1 MRTLKDIDL
10 RNKRAVLRLDLNVPI
25 QDNKISD
32 DSRIIASLPTIHR
45 VLKDAKNLLIISHLG
60 RPEEG
65 VIQKEFSM
73 KPIADYLE
81 RVIDE
86 KITIIDYLDSTGLFR
101 ASKVQILENIR
112 FFKGE
117 KENCEQL
124 GKSLGELGDVYIF
137 DAFGTAHRKQA
148 STYSAIKHASQS
160 CAGLLMEKEITM
172 LSEILNEI
180 NHPFTAIIGGAK
192 ISTKINLISNLANKA
207 SCIVVGGGIA
217 NTFLKAAG
225 FEIGESLFEKDF
237 IQVAEKLLETGK
249 IHLPNQV
256 YVGSHINTDKSTSSN
271 LAEIS
276 GLIILLT
283 FPVLV
288 GLQGIGIAALDAADR
303 VDAGLAQGILEG
315 ARGWDTSLSFI
326 MGISWFILGISLTMK
341 KKFYTVIS
349 AIFAIAGVSAILDNF
364 VEFEIFAIIGWM
376 GGFLSMV
383 IMGLLTL
390 MNKE

>member
-256 YVGSHINTDKSTSSN
+256 YVGSHINTDKSILKDLDELEPTDRIFDLKLNNQSIFDLKESKTILWNGPLGVFENKVFEQGTQELAKIISNSKAFSVAGGGETLAAINKFISKDELSYCSSGGGSF
-271 LAEIS
+271 LEFMEGKTLPS
-276 GLIILLT
+276 
-283 FPVLV
+283 VE
-288 GLQGIGIAALDAADR
+288 AL
-303 VDAGLAQGILEG
+303 
-315 ARGWDTSLSFI
+315 
-326 MGISWFILGISLTMK
+326 
-341 KKFYTVIS
+341 
-349 AIFAIAGVSAILDNF
+349 
-364 VEFEIFAIIGWM
+364 
-376 GGFLSMV
+376 GG
-383 IMGLLTL
+383 
-390 MNKE
+390 

>member
-256 YVGSHINTDKSTSSN
+256 YVGSHINTDKSIIKDLDELEPTDRIFDLKLNNQSISDLKESKTILWNGPLGVFENKVFEQGTKELAKIISNSKAFSVAGGGETLAAINKFISKDELSYCSSGGGSF
-271 LAEIS
+271 LEFMEGKTLPS
-276 GLIILLT
+276 
-283 FPVLV
+283 VE
-288 GLQGIGIAALDAADR
+288 AL
-303 VDAGLAQGILEG
+303 
-315 ARGWDTSLSFI
+315 
-326 MGISWFILGISLTMK
+326 
-341 KKFYTVIS
+341 
-349 AIFAIAGVSAILDNF
+349 
-364 VEFEIFAIIGWM
+364 
-376 GGFLSMV
+376 GG
-383 IMGLLTL
+383 
-390 MNKE
+390 

>member
-65 VIQKEFSM
+65 VNQKEFSM

-148 STYSAIKHASQS
+148 STYSALKHASQS

-237 IQVAEKLLETGK
+237 IQVAEKLLEIGK

-256 YVGSHINTDKSTSSN
+256 YVGSHINTDKSILKDLDELEPTDRIFDLKLNNKIISN
-271 LAEIS
+271 LKESKTILWNGPLGVFENKVFEQGTQELAKIIS
-276 GLIILLT
+276 NSKAFSVAGGGETL
-283 FPVLV
+283 
-288 GLQGIGIAALDAADR
+288 AAINKFISKDELSYCSS
-303 VDAGLAQGILEG
+303 GGGSFLEFMEG
-315 ARGWDTSLSFI
+315 KTLPSVEA
-326 MGISWFILGISLTMK
+326 LG
-341 KKFYTVIS
+341 
-349 AIFAIAGVSAILDNF
+349 G
-364 VEFEIFAIIGWM
+364 
-376 GGFLSMV
+376 
-383 IMGLLTL
+383 
-390 MNKE
+390 

>member
-256 YVGSHINTDKSTSSN
+256 YVGSHINTDKSIIKDLDELEPTDRIFDLKLNNKIISN
-271 LAEIS
+271 LKESKTILWNGPLGVFENKVFEQGTQELAKIIS
-276 GLIILLT
+276 NSKAFSVAGGGETL
-283 FPVLV
+283 
-288 GLQGIGIAALDAADR
+288 AAINKFISKDELSYCSS
-303 VDAGLAQGILEG
+303 GGGSFLEFMEG
-315 ARGWDTSLSFI
+315 KTLPSVEA
-326 MGISWFILGISLTMK
+326 LG
-341 KKFYTVIS
+341 
-349 AIFAIAGVSAILDNF
+349 G
-364 VEFEIFAIIGWM
+364 
-376 GGFLSMV
+376 
-383 IMGLLTL
+383 
-390 MNKE
+390 

>member
-10 RNKRAVLRLDLNVPI
+10 RNKKAVLRLDLNVPI

-256 YVGSHINTDKSTSSN
+256 YVGSHINTDKSIIKDLDELEPTDRIFDLKLNNKIISN
-271 LAEIS
+271 LKESKTILWNGPLGVFENKVFEKGTQELAKIIS
-276 GLIILLT
+276 NSKAFSVAGGGET
-283 FPVLV
+283 
-288 GLQGIGIAALDAADR
+288 IAAINKFISKDELSYCSS
-303 VDAGLAQGILEG
+303 GGGSFLEFMEG
-315 ARGWDTSLSFI
+315 KTLPSVEA
-326 MGISWFILGISLTMK
+326 LG
-341 KKFYTVIS
+341 
-349 AIFAIAGVSAILDNF
+349 G
-364 VEFEIFAIIGWM
+364 
-376 GGFLSMV
+376 
-383 IMGLLTL
+383 
-390 MNKE
+390 

>member
-180 NHPFTAIIGGAK
+180 NQPFTAIIGGAK

-249 IHLPNQV
+249 IHLPDQV
-256 YVGSHINTDKSTSSN
+256 YVGPHISTDKSILKDLDELEPTDRIFDLKLNNQSISDLKESKTILWNGPLGVFENKVFEQGTQELAKIISNSKAFSVAGGGETLAAINKFISKDELSYCSSGGGSF
-271 LAEIS
+271 LEFMEGKTLPS
-276 GLIILLT
+276 
-283 FPVLV
+283 VE
-288 GLQGIGIAALDAADR
+288 AL
-303 VDAGLAQGILEG
+303 
-315 ARGWDTSLSFI
+315 
-326 MGISWFILGISLTMK
+326 
-341 KKFYTVIS
+341 
-349 AIFAIAGVSAILDNF
+349 
-364 VEFEIFAIIGWM
+364 
-376 GGFLSMV
+376 GG
-383 IMGLLTL
+383 
-390 MNKE
+390 

>member
-207 SCIVVGGGIA
+207 SCIIVGGGIA

-256 YVGSHINTDKSTSSN
+256 YVGSHINTDKSIIKDLDELEPTDRIFDLKLNNKIISN
-271 LAEIS
+271 LKESKTILWNGPLGVFENKVFEQGTQELAKIIS
-276 GLIILLT
+276 NSKAFSVAGGGET
-283 FPVLV
+283 
-288 GLQGIGIAALDAADR
+288 IAAINKFISKDELSYCSS
-303 VDAGLAQGILEG
+303 GGGSFLEFMEG
-315 ARGWDTSLSFI
+315 KTLPSVEA
-326 MGISWFILGISLTMK
+326 LG
-341 KKFYTVIS
+341 
-349 AIFAIAGVSAILDNF
+349 G
-364 VEFEIFAIIGWM
+364 
-376 GGFLSMV
+376 
-383 IMGLLTL
+383 
-390 MNKE
+390 

>member
-65 VIQKEFSM
+65 VNQKEFSM

-256 YVGSHINTDKSTSSN
+256 YVGSHINTDKSILKDLDELEPTDRIFDLKLNNKIISN
-271 LAEIS
+271 LKESKTILWNGPLGVFENKVFEQGTQELAKIIS
-276 GLIILLT
+276 NSKAFSVAGGGETL
-283 FPVLV
+283 
-288 GLQGIGIAALDAADR
+288 AAINKFISKDELSYCSS
-303 VDAGLAQGILEG
+303 GGGSFLEFMEG
-315 ARGWDTSLSFI
+315 KTLPSVEA
-326 MGISWFILGISLTMK
+326 LG
-341 KKFYTVIS
+341 
-349 AIFAIAGVSAILDNF
+349 G
-364 VEFEIFAIIGWM
+364 
-376 GGFLSMV
+376 
-383 IMGLLTL
+383 
-390 MNKE
+390 

>member
-148 STYSAIKHASQS
+148 STYSALKHASQS

-256 YVGSHINTDKSTSSN
+256 YVGSHINTDKSIIKDLDELEPTDRIFDLKLNNKIISN
-271 LAEIS
+271 LKESKTILWNGPLGVFENKVFEQGTQELAKIIS
-276 GLIILLT
+276 NSKAFSVAGGGETL
-283 FPVLV
+283 
-288 GLQGIGIAALDAADR
+288 AAINKFISKDELSYCSS
-303 VDAGLAQGILEG
+303 GGGSFLEFMEG
-315 ARGWDTSLSFI
+315 KTLPSVEA
-326 MGISWFILGISLTMK
+326 LG
-341 KKFYTVIS
+341 
-349 AIFAIAGVSAILDNF
+349 G
-364 VEFEIFAIIGWM
+364 
-376 GGFLSMV
+376 
-383 IMGLLTL
+383 
-390 MNKE
+390 

>member
-148 STYSAIKHASQS
+148 STYSALKHASQS

-237 IQVAEKLLETGK
+237 IQVAEKLLETNK

-256 YVGSHINTDKSTSSN
+256 YVGSHINTDKSILKDLDELEPTDRIFDLKLNNKIISN
-271 LAEIS
+271 LKESKTILWNGPLGVFENKVFEQGTQELAKIIS
-276 GLIILLT
+276 NSKAFSVAGGGETL
-283 FPVLV
+283 
-288 GLQGIGIAALDAADR
+288 AAINKFISKDELSYCSS
-303 VDAGLAQGILEG
+303 GGGSFLEFMEG
-315 ARGWDTSLSFI
+315 KTLPSVEA
-326 MGISWFILGISLTMK
+326 LG
-341 KKFYTVIS
+341 
-349 AIFAIAGVSAILDNF
+349 G
-364 VEFEIFAIIGWM
+364 
-376 GGFLSMV
+376 
-383 IMGLLTL
+383 
-390 MNKE
+390 

>member
-207 SCIVVGGGIA
+207 S
-217 NTFLKAAG
+217 L
-225 FEIGESLFEKDF
+225 SL
-237 IQVAEKLLETGK
+237 
-249 IHLPNQV
+249 IH
-256 YVGSHINTDKSTSSN
+256 I
-271 LAEIS
+271 
-276 GLIILLT
+276 
-283 FPVLV
+283 
-288 GLQGIGIAALDAADR
+288 
-303 VDAGLAQGILEG
+303 
-315 ARGWDTSLSFI
+315 
-326 MGISWFILGISLTMK
+326 
-341 KKFYTVIS
+341 
-349 AIFAIAGVSAILDNF
+349 
-364 VEFEIFAIIGWM
+364 
-376 GGFLSMV
+376 
-383 IMGLLTL
+383 
-390 MNKE
+390 

>member
-10 RNKRAVLRLDLNVPI
+10 RNKRVVLRLDLNVPI

-86 KITIIDYLDSTGLFR
+86 KITIIDYIDSTGLFR

-124 GKSLGELGDVYIF
+124 GKSLAELGDVYIF

-237 IQVAEKLLETGK
+237 IEVAEKLLETGK

-256 YVGSHINTDKSTSSN
+256 YVGSHINTDKSILKDLDELKLTDRIFDLKLNNKIISN
-271 LAEIS
+271 LKESKTILWNGPLGVFENKVFEQGTQELAKIIS
-276 GLIILLT
+276 NSKAFSVAGGGETL
-283 FPVLV
+283 
-288 GLQGIGIAALDAADR
+288 AAINKFISKDELSYCSS
-303 VDAGLAQGILEG
+303 GGGSFLEFMEG
-315 ARGWDTSLSFI
+315 KTLPSVE
-326 MGISWFILGISLTMK
+326 ILG
-341 KKFYTVIS
+341 
-349 AIFAIAGVSAILDNF
+349 G
-364 VEFEIFAIIGWM
+364 
-376 GGFLSMV
+376 
-383 IMGLLTL
+383 
-390 MNKE
+390 

>member
-1 MRTLKDIDL
+1 M
-10 RNKRAVLRLDLNVPI
+10 
-25 QDNKISD
+25 
-32 DSRIIASLPTIHR
+32 
-45 VLKDAKNLLIISHLG
+45 IISHLG

-256 YVGSHINTDKSTSSN
+256 YVGSHINTDKSILKDLDELEPTDRIFDLKLNNQSISDLKESKTILWNGPLGVFENKVFEQGTQELANIISNSKAFSVAGGGETLAAINKFISKDELSYCSSGGGSF
-271 LAEIS
+271 LEFMEGKTLPS
-276 GLIILLT
+276 
-283 FPVLV
+283 VE
-288 GLQGIGIAALDAADR
+288 AL
-303 VDAGLAQGILEG
+303 
-315 ARGWDTSLSFI
+315 
-326 MGISWFILGISLTMK
+326 
-341 KKFYTVIS
+341 
-349 AIFAIAGVSAILDNF
+349 
-364 VEFEIFAIIGWM
+364 
-376 GGFLSMV
+376 GG
-383 IMGLLTL
+383 
-390 MNKE
+390 

>member
-172 LSEILNEI
+172 LSQILNEI

-249 IHLPNQV
+249 IHLPDQV
-256 YVGSHINTDKSTSSN
+256 YVGSHINTDKSILKDLDELEPTDRIFDLKLNNQSISDLKESKTILWNGPLGVFENKVFEQGTQELANIISNSKAFSVAGGGETLAAINKFISKDELSYCSSGGGSF
-271 LAEIS
+271 LEFMEGKTLPS
-276 GLIILLT
+276 
-283 FPVLV
+283 VE
-288 GLQGIGIAALDAADR
+288 AL
-303 VDAGLAQGILEG
+303 
-315 ARGWDTSLSFI
+315 
-326 MGISWFILGISLTMK
+326 
-341 KKFYTVIS
+341 
-349 AIFAIAGVSAILDNF
+349 
-364 VEFEIFAIIGWM
+364 
-376 GGFLSMV
+376 GG
-383 IMGLLTL
+383 
-390 MNKE
+390 

>member
-86 KITIIDYLDSTGLFR
+86 KITIIDCLDSTGLFR

-249 IHLPNQV
+249 IHLPDQV
-256 YVGSHINTDKSTSSN
+256 YVGPHISTDKSILKDLDELEPTDRIFDLKLNNKIISN
-271 LAEIS
+271 LKESKTILWNGPLGVFENKVFEQGTQELAKIIS
-276 GLIILLT
+276 NSKAFSVAGGGETL
-283 FPVLV
+283 
-288 GLQGIGIAALDAADR
+288 AAINKFISKDELSYCSS
-303 VDAGLAQGILEG
+303 GGGSFLEFMEG
-315 ARGWDTSLSFI
+315 KTLPSVEA
-326 MGISWFILGISLTMK
+326 LG
-341 KKFYTVIS
+341 
-349 AIFAIAGVSAILDNF
+349 G
-364 VEFEIFAIIGWM
+364 
-376 GGFLSMV
+376 
-383 IMGLLTL
+383 
-390 MNKE
+390 

>member
-86 KITIIDYLDSTGLFR
+86 KITIVDYLDSTGLFR

-256 YVGSHINTDKSTSSN
+256 YVGSHINTDKSILKDLDELEPTDRIFDLKLNNKIISN
-271 LAEIS
+271 LKESKTILWNGPLGVFENKVFEQGTQELAKIIS
-276 GLIILLT
+276 NSKAFSVAGGGETL
-283 FPVLV
+283 
-288 GLQGIGIAALDAADR
+288 AAINKFISKDELSYCSS
-303 VDAGLAQGILEG
+303 GGGSFLEFMEG
-315 ARGWDTSLSFI
+315 KTLPSVEA
-326 MGISWFILGISLTMK
+326 LG
-341 KKFYTVIS
+341 
-349 AIFAIAGVSAILDNF
+349 G
-364 VEFEIFAIIGWM
+364 
-376 GGFLSMV
+376 
-383 IMGLLTL
+383 
-390 MNKE
+390 

>member
-10 RNKRAVLRLDLNVPI
+10 RNKRVVLRLDLNVPI

-86 KITIIDYLDSTGLFR
+86 KITIIDYIDSTGLFR

-237 IQVAEKLLETGK
+237 IEVAEKLLETGK

-256 YVGSHINTDKSTSSN
+256 YVGSHINTDKSILKDLDELKPTDRIFDLKLNNKIISN
-271 LAEIS
+271 LKESKTILWNGPLGVFENKVFEQGTQELAKIIS
-276 GLIILLT
+276 NSKAFSVAGGGETL
-283 FPVLV
+283 
-288 GLQGIGIAALDAADR
+288 AAINKFISKDELSYCSS
-303 VDAGLAQGILEG
+303 GGGSFLEFMEG
-315 ARGWDTSLSFI
+315 KTLPSVE
-326 MGISWFILGISLTMK
+326 ILG
-341 KKFYTVIS
+341 
-349 AIFAIAGVSAILDNF
+349 G
-364 VEFEIFAIIGWM
+364 
-376 GGFLSMV
+376 
-383 IMGLLTL
+383 
-390 MNKE
+390 

>member
-148 STYSAIKHASQS
+148 STYSALKHASQS

-256 YVGSHINTDKSTSSN
+256 YVGSHINTDKSILKDLDELEPTDRIFDLKLNNKIISN
-271 LAEIS
+271 LKESKTILWNGPLGVFENKVFEQGTQELANIIS
-276 GLIILLT
+276 NSKAFSVAGGGET
-283 FPVLV
+283 
-288 GLQGIGIAALDAADR
+288 IAAINKFISKDELSYCSS
-303 VDAGLAQGILEG
+303 GGGSFLEFMEG
-315 ARGWDTSLSFI
+315 KTLPSVEA
-326 MGISWFILGISLTMK
+326 LG
-341 KKFYTVIS
+341 
-349 AIFAIAGVSAILDNF
+349 G
-364 VEFEIFAIIGWM
+364 
-376 GGFLSMV
+376 
-383 IMGLLTL
+383 
-390 MNKE
+390 

>member
-10 RNKRAVLRLDLNVPI
+10 RNKKAVLRLDLNVPI
-25 QDNKISD
+25 QDNKITD

-81 RVIDE
+81 SVIDE

-256 YVGSHINTDKSTSSN
+256 YVGSHINTDKSIIKDLDELEPTDRIFDLKLNNKIISN
-271 LAEIS
+271 LKESKTILWNGPLGVFENKVFEKGTQELAKIIS
-276 GLIILLT
+276 NSKAFSVAGGGET
-283 FPVLV
+283 
-288 GLQGIGIAALDAADR
+288 IAAINKFISKDELSYCSS
-303 VDAGLAQGILEG
+303 GGGSFLEFMEG
-315 ARGWDTSLSFI
+315 KTLPSVEA
-326 MGISWFILGISLTMK
+326 LG
-341 KKFYTVIS
+341 
-349 AIFAIAGVSAILDNF
+349 G
-364 VEFEIFAIIGWM
+364 
-376 GGFLSMV
+376 
-383 IMGLLTL
+383 
-390 MNKE
+390 

>member
-10 RNKRAVLRLDLNVPI
+10 RNKKAVLRLDLNVPI
-25 QDNKISD
+25 QDNKITD

-45 VLKDAKNLLIISHLG
+45 ALKDTKNLLIISHLG

-86 KITIIDYLDSTGLFR
+86 KITIVDCFDSPELFG

-117 KENCEQL
+117 KENCKQL

-160 CAGLLMEKEITM
+160 CAGLLMEKEIIM
-172 LSEILNEI
+172 LSEILNDI
-180 NHPFTAIIGGAK
+180 DQPFTAIIGGAK
-192 ISTKINLISNLANKA
+192 ISTKINLISNLTNKA
-207 SCIVVGGGIA
+207 SCIIVGGGIA

-249 IHLPNQV
+249 IHLPDKV
-256 YVGSHINTDKSTSSN
+256 YVGSHINTDKSILKDLNELEPTDRIFDLKLNNQSIFDLKESKTILWNGPLGVFENKVFEQGTQELAKIISNSKAFSVAGGGETLAAINKFISKDELSYCSSGGGSF
-271 LAEIS
+271 LEFMEGKTLPS
-276 GLIILLT
+276 
-283 FPVLV
+283 VE
-288 GLQGIGIAALDAADR
+288 AL
-303 VDAGLAQGILEG
+303 
-315 ARGWDTSLSFI
+315 
-326 MGISWFILGISLTMK
+326 
-341 KKFYTVIS
+341 
-349 AIFAIAGVSAILDNF
+349 
-364 VEFEIFAIIGWM
+364 
-376 GGFLSMV
+376 GG
-383 IMGLLTL
+383 
-390 MNKE
+390 

>member
-86 KITIIDYLDSTGLFR
+86 KITIVDYLDSTGLFR

-256 YVGSHINTDKSTSSN
+256 YVGSHINTDKSILKDLDELEPTDRIFDLKLNNKIISN
-271 LAEIS
+271 LKESKTILWNGPLGVFENKVFEKGTQELAKIIS
-276 GLIILLT
+276 NSKAFSVAGGGET
-283 FPVLV
+283 
-288 GLQGIGIAALDAADR
+288 IAAINKFISKDELSYCSS
-303 VDAGLAQGILEG
+303 GGGSFLEFMEG
-315 ARGWDTSLSFI
+315 KTLPSVEA
-326 MGISWFILGISLTMK
+326 LG
-341 KKFYTVIS
+341 
-349 AIFAIAGVSAILDNF
+349 G
-364 VEFEIFAIIGWM
+364 
-376 GGFLSMV
+376 
-383 IMGLLTL
+383 
-390 MNKE
+390 

>member
-148 STYSAIKHASQS
+148 STYSALKHASQS

-172 LSEILNEI
+172 LSEIFNDI

-192 ISTKINLISNLANKA
+192 ISTKISLISNLANKA

-237 IQVAEKLLETGK
+237 IQVAEKLLETNK

-256 YVGSHINTDKSTSSN
+256 YVGSHINTDKSILKDLDELEPTDRIFDLKLNNKIISN
-271 LAEIS
+271 LKESKTILWNGPLGVFENKVFEQGTQELAKIIS
-276 GLIILLT
+276 NSKAFSVAGGGETLAAINKFISKDELSYCSSGGGSFLEFMEGKT
-283 FPVLV
+283 LPSVEVL
-288 GLQGIGIAALDAADR
+288 
-303 VDAGLAQGILEG
+303 
-315 ARGWDTSLSFI
+315 
-326 MGISWFILGISLTMK
+326 
-341 KKFYTVIS
+341 
-349 AIFAIAGVSAILDNF
+349 
-364 VEFEIFAIIGWM
+364 
-376 GGFLSMV
+376 GG
-383 IMGLLTL
+383 
-390 MNKE
+390 

>member
-256 YVGSHINTDKSTSSN
+256 YVGSHINTDKSIIKDLDELEPTDRIFDLKLNNKIISN
-271 LAEIS
+271 LKESKTILWNGPLGVFENKVFEQGTQELAKIIS
-276 GLIILLT
+276 NSKAFSVAGGGET
-283 FPVLV
+283 
-288 GLQGIGIAALDAADR
+288 IAAINKFISKDELSYCSS
-303 VDAGLAQGILEG
+303 GGGSFLEFMEG
-315 ARGWDTSLSFI
+315 KTLPSVEA
-326 MGISWFILGISLTMK
+326 LG
-341 KKFYTVIS
+341 
-349 AIFAIAGVSAILDNF
+349 G
-364 VEFEIFAIIGWM
+364 
-376 GGFLSMV
+376 
-383 IMGLLTL
+383 
-390 MNKE
+390 

>member
-65 VIQKEFSM
+65 IIQKEFSM

-256 YVGSHINTDKSTSSN
+256 YVGSHINTDKSILKDLDELEPTDRIFDLKLNNKIISN
-271 LAEIS
+271 LKESKTILWNGPLGVFENKVFEKGTQELAKIIS
-276 GLIILLT
+276 NSKAFSVAGGGET
-283 FPVLV
+283 
-288 GLQGIGIAALDAADR
+288 IAAINKFISKDELSYCSS
-303 VDAGLAQGILEG
+303 GGGSFLEFMEG
-315 ARGWDTSLSFI
+315 KTLPSVEA
-326 MGISWFILGISLTMK
+326 LG
-341 KKFYTVIS
+341 
-349 AIFAIAGVSAILDNF
+349 G
-364 VEFEIFAIIGWM
+364 
-376 GGFLSMV
+376 
-383 IMGLLTL
+383 
-390 MNKE
+390 

>member
-249 IHLPNQV
+249 IHLPDQV
-256 YVGSHINTDKSTSSN
+256 YVGSHISTDKSILKDLDELEPTDRIFDLKLNNQSISDLKESKTILWNGPLGVFENKVFEQGTQELANIISNSKAFSVAGGGETLAAINKFISKDELSYCSSGGGSF
-271 LAEIS
+271 LEFMEGKTLPS
-276 GLIILLT
+276 
-283 FPVLV
+283 VE
-288 GLQGIGIAALDAADR
+288 AL
-303 VDAGLAQGILEG
+303 
-315 ARGWDTSLSFI
+315 
-326 MGISWFILGISLTMK
+326 
-341 KKFYTVIS
+341 
-349 AIFAIAGVSAILDNF
+349 
-364 VEFEIFAIIGWM
+364 
-376 GGFLSMV
+376 GG
-383 IMGLLTL
+383 
-390 MNKE
+390 

>member
-249 IHLPNQV
+249 IHLPDQV
-256 YVGSHINTDKSTSSN
+256 YVGSHINTDKSILKDLDELEPTDRIFDLKLNNKIISN
-271 LAEIS
+271 LKESKTILWNGPLGVFENKVFEQGTQELANIIS
-276 GLIILLT
+276 NSKAFSVAGGGETL
-283 FPVLV
+283 
-288 GLQGIGIAALDAADR
+288 AAINKFISKDELSYCSS
-303 VDAGLAQGILEG
+303 GGGSFLEFMEG
-315 ARGWDTSLSFI
+315 KTLPSVEA
-326 MGISWFILGISLTMK
+326 LG
-341 KKFYTVIS
+341 
-349 AIFAIAGVSAILDNF
+349 G
-364 VEFEIFAIIGWM
+364 
-376 GGFLSMV
+376 
-383 IMGLLTL
+383 
-390 MNKE
+390 

>member
-249 IHLPNQV
+249 IHLPDQV
-256 YVGSHINTDKSTSSN
+256 YVGPHMSTDKSILKDLDELEPTDRIFDLKLNNKIISN
-271 LAEIS
+271 LKESKTILWNGPLGVFENKVFEQGTQELANIIS
-276 GLIILLT
+276 NSKAFSVAGGGETL
-283 FPVLV
+283 
-288 GLQGIGIAALDAADR
+288 AAINKFISKDELSYCSS
-303 VDAGLAQGILEG
+303 GGGSFLEFMEG
-315 ARGWDTSLSFI
+315 KTLPSVEA
-326 MGISWFILGISLTMK
+326 LG
-341 KKFYTVIS
+341 
-349 AIFAIAGVSAILDNF
+349 G
-364 VEFEIFAIIGWM
+364 
-376 GGFLSMV
+376 
-383 IMGLLTL
+383 
-390 MNKE
+390 

>member
-249 IHLPNQV
+249 IHLPDQV
-256 YVGSHINTDKSTSSN
+256 YVGSHINTDKSILKDLDELEPTDRIFDLKLNNQSISDLKESKTILWNGPLGVFENKVFEQGTQELANIISNSKAFSVAGGGETLAAINKFISKDELSYCSSGGGSF
-271 LAEIS
+271 LEFMEGKTLPS
-276 GLIILLT
+276 
-283 FPVLV
+283 VE
-288 GLQGIGIAALDAADR
+288 AL
-303 VDAGLAQGILEG
+303 
-315 ARGWDTSLSFI
+315 
-326 MGISWFILGISLTMK
+326 
-341 KKFYTVIS
+341 
-349 AIFAIAGVSAILDNF
+349 
-364 VEFEIFAIIGWM
+364 
-376 GGFLSMV
+376 GG
-383 IMGLLTL
+383 
-390 MNKE
+390 

>member
-65 VIQKEFSM
+65 VIQKKFSM

-249 IHLPNQV
+249 IHLPDQV
-256 YVGSHINTDKSTSSN
+256 YVGPHISTDKSILKDLDELEPTDRIFDLKLNNQSISDLKESKTILWNGPLGVFENKVFEQCTQELAKIISNSKAFSVAGGGETLAAINKFISKDELSYCSSGGGSF
-271 LAEIS
+271 LEFMEGKTLPS
-276 GLIILLT
+276 
-283 FPVLV
+283 VE
-288 GLQGIGIAALDAADR
+288 AL
-303 VDAGLAQGILEG
+303 
-315 ARGWDTSLSFI
+315 
-326 MGISWFILGISLTMK
+326 
-341 KKFYTVIS
+341 
-349 AIFAIAGVSAILDNF
+349 
-364 VEFEIFAIIGWM
+364 
-376 GGFLSMV
+376 GG
-383 IMGLLTL
+383 
-390 MNKE
+390 

>member
-249 IHLPNQV
+249 IHLPDQV
-256 YVGSHINTDKSTSSN
+256 YVGSHINTDKSILKDLDELEPTDRIFDLKLNNKIISN
-271 LAEIS
+271 LKESKTILWNGPLGVFENKVFEQGTQELAKIIS
-276 GLIILLT
+276 NSKAFSVAGGGETL
-283 FPVLV
+283 
-288 GLQGIGIAALDAADR
+288 AAINKFISKDELSYCSS
-303 VDAGLAQGILEG
+303 GGGSFLEFMEG
-315 ARGWDTSLSFI
+315 KTLPSVEA
-326 MGISWFILGISLTMK
+326 LG
-341 KKFYTVIS
+341 
-349 AIFAIAGVSAILDNF
+349 G
-364 VEFEIFAIIGWM
+364 
-376 GGFLSMV
+376 
-383 IMGLLTL
+383 
-390 MNKE
+390 

>member
-137 DAFGTAHRKQA
+137 DAFGTALWPLCLGCTGA
-148 STYSAIKHASQS
+148 NCT
-160 CAGLLMEKEITM
+160 KE
-172 LSEILNEI
+172 
-180 NHPFTAIIGGAK
+180 HCTALWH
-192 ISTKINLISNLANKA
+192 SRWQPS
-207 SCIVVGGGIA
+207 
-217 NTFLKAAG
+217 
-225 FEIGESLFEKDF
+225 
-237 IQVAEKLLETGK
+237 
-249 IHLPNQV
+249 
-256 YVGSHINTDKSTSSN
+256 
-271 LAEIS
+271 
-276 GLIILLT
+276 
-283 FPVLV
+283 
-288 GLQGIGIAALDAADR
+288 
-303 VDAGLAQGILEG
+303 
-315 ARGWDTSLSFI
+315 
-326 MGISWFILGISLTMK
+326 
-341 KKFYTVIS
+341 
-349 AIFAIAGVSAILDNF
+349 
-364 VEFEIFAIIGWM
+364 
-376 GGFLSMV
+376 
-383 IMGLLTL
+383 
-390 MNKE
+390 

>member
-237 IQVAEKLLETGK
+237 IQVAEKLLETNK

-256 YVGSHINTDKSTSSN
+256 YVGSHINTDKSILKDLDELEPTDRIFDLKLNNKIISN
-271 LAEIS
+271 LKESKTILWNGPLGVFENKVFEQGTQELAKIIS
-276 GLIILLT
+276 NSKAFSVAGGGETL
-283 FPVLV
+283 
-288 GLQGIGIAALDAADR
+288 AAINKFISKDELSYCSS
-303 VDAGLAQGILEG
+303 GGGSFLEFMEG
-315 ARGWDTSLSFI
+315 KTLPSVEA
-326 MGISWFILGISLTMK
+326 LG
-341 KKFYTVIS
+341 
-349 AIFAIAGVSAILDNF
+349 G
-364 VEFEIFAIIGWM
+364 
-376 GGFLSMV
+376 
-383 IMGLLTL
+383 
-390 MNKE
+390 

>member
-160 CAGLLMEKEITM
+160 CAGLLMEKEIIM
-172 LSEILNEI
+172 LSEILNDI
-180 NHPFTAIIGGAK
+180 DQPFTAIIGGAK
-192 ISTKINLISNLANKA
+192 ISTKINLISNLTNKA
-207 SCIVVGGGIA
+207 SCIIVGGGIA

-256 YVGSHINTDKSTSSN
+256 YVGSHINTDKSILKDLDELEPTDRIFDLKLNNKIISN
-271 LAEIS
+271 LKESKTILWNGPLGVFENKVFEKGTQELANIIS
-276 GLIILLT
+276 NSKAFSVAGGGET
-283 FPVLV
+283 
-288 GLQGIGIAALDAADR
+288 IAAINKFISKDELSYCSS
-303 VDAGLAQGILEG
+303 GGGSFLEFMEG
-315 ARGWDTSLSFI
+315 KTLPSVEA
-326 MGISWFILGISLTMK
+326 LG
-341 KKFYTVIS
+341 
-349 AIFAIAGVSAILDNF
+349 G
-364 VEFEIFAIIGWM
+364 
-376 GGFLSMV
+376 
-383 IMGLLTL
+383 
-390 MNKE
+390 

>member
-207 SCIVVGGGIA
+207 SCIIVGGGIA

-256 YVGSHINTDKSTSSN
+256 YVGSHINTDKSIIKDLDELEPTDRIFDLKLNNKIISN
-271 LAEIS
+271 LKESKTILWNGPLGVFENKVFEQGTQELAKIIS
-276 GLIILLT
+276 NSKA
-283 FPVLV
+283 F
-288 GLQGIGIAALDAADR
+288 
-303 VDAGLAQGILEG
+303 
-315 ARGWDTSLSFI
+315 S
-326 MGISWFILGISLTMK
+326 
-341 KKFYTVIS
+341 
-349 AIFAIAGVSAILDNF
+349 IAGGGETLAAINKFISKDELSYCSSGGGSF
-364 VEFEIFAIIGWM
+364 LEFMEGKTLPSVEAL
-376 GGFLSMV
+376 GG
-383 IMGLLTL
+383 
-390 MNKE
+390 

>member
-256 YVGSHINTDKSTSSN
+256 YVGSHINTDKSIIKDLDELEPTDRIFDLKLNNKIISN
-271 LAEIS
+271 LKESKTILWNGPLGVFENKVFEQGTQELAKIIS
-276 GLIILLT
+276 NSKAFSVAGGGETL
-283 FPVLV
+283 
-288 GLQGIGIAALDAADR
+288 AAINKFISKDELSYCSS
-303 VDAGLAQGILEG
+303 GGGSFLEFMEG
-315 ARGWDTSLSFI
+315 KTLPSIEA
-326 MGISWFILGISLTMK
+326 LG
-341 KKFYTVIS
+341 
-349 AIFAIAGVSAILDNF
+349 G
-364 VEFEIFAIIGWM
+364 
-376 GGFLSMV
+376 
-383 IMGLLTL
+383 
-390 MNKE
+390 

>member
-180 NHPFTAIIGGAK
+180 NQPFTAIIGGAK

-256 YVGSHINTDKSTSSN
+256 YVGSHINTDKSIIKDLDELEPTDRIFDLKLNNQSISDLKESKTILWNGPLGVFENKVFEQGTQELAKIISNSKAFSVAGGGETLAAINKFISKDELSYCSSGGGSF
-271 LAEIS
+271 LEFMEGKTLPS
-276 GLIILLT
+276 
-283 FPVLV
+283 VE
-288 GLQGIGIAALDAADR
+288 AL
-303 VDAGLAQGILEG
+303 
-315 ARGWDTSLSFI
+315 
-326 MGISWFILGISLTMK
+326 
-341 KKFYTVIS
+341 
-349 AIFAIAGVSAILDNF
+349 
-364 VEFEIFAIIGWM
+364 
-376 GGFLSMV
+376 GG
-383 IMGLLTL
+383 
-390 MNKE
+390 

>member
-148 STYSAIKHASQS
+148 STYSALKHASQS

-249 IHLPNQV
+249 IHLPDQV
-256 YVGSHINTDKSTSSN
+256 YVGPHISTDKSILKDLDELEPTDRIFDLKLNNKIISN
-271 LAEIS
+271 LKESKTILWNGPLGVFENKVFEQGTQELAKIIS
-276 GLIILLT
+276 NSKAFSVAGGGETL
-283 FPVLV
+283 
-288 GLQGIGIAALDAADR
+288 AAINKFISKDELSYCSS
-303 VDAGLAQGILEG
+303 GGGSFLEFMEG
-315 ARGWDTSLSFI
+315 KTLPSVEA
-326 MGISWFILGISLTMK
+326 LG
-341 KKFYTVIS
+341 
-349 AIFAIAGVSAILDNF
+349 G
-364 VEFEIFAIIGWM
+364 
-376 GGFLSMV
+376 
-383 IMGLLTL
+383 
-390 MNKE
+390 

>member
-124 GKSLGELGDVYIF
+124 GKSLAELGDVYIF

-237 IQVAEKLLETGK
+237 IEVAEKLLETGK

-256 YVGSHINTDKSTSSN
+256 YVGSHINTDKSILKNLDELKPTDRIFDLKLNNKIISN
-271 LAEIS
+271 LKESKTILWNGPLGVFENKVFEQGTQELAKIIS
-276 GLIILLT
+276 NSKAFSVAGGGETL
-283 FPVLV
+283 
-288 GLQGIGIAALDAADR
+288 AAINKFISKDELSYCSS
-303 VDAGLAQGILEG
+303 GGGSFLEFMEG
-315 ARGWDTSLSFI
+315 KTLPSVE
-326 MGISWFILGISLTMK
+326 ILG
-341 KKFYTVIS
+341 
-349 AIFAIAGVSAILDNF
+349 G
-364 VEFEIFAIIGWM
+364 
-376 GGFLSMV
+376 
-383 IMGLLTL
+383 
-390 MNKE
+390 